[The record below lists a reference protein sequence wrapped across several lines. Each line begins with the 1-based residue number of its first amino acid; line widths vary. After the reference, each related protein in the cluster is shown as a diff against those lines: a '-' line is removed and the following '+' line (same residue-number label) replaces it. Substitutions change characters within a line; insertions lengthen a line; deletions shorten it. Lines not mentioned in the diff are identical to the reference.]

1 MAHLTEHISKRD
13 HALWERDY
21 FEENSTNVTG
31 EIAVLV
37 PAHNEEDNLPL
48 SLPSAAGQVGP
59 ENVYVVDDNSSD
71 ETARVALGYT
81 SNVFSTARGG
91 KAAAVLAGMEHFGLI
106 ERYAGILVLDA
117 DSRLMPGAIACYQD
131 ELGEGV
137 AAVIGH
143 LRVLGFQK
151 GAIAAWRRHLY
162 FYMTSVYLKGAVAY
176 GGGFPVTPGFCT
188 VYSSEALRQLD
199 PDPVAPT
206 EDIDFCW
213 QIHRKRLGKIAYA
226 PRARVETGV
235 PVGLGDYLKQ
245 IKRWDRGW
253 HYALRKHRMPL
264 GLQWVDLV
272 AGLMSLEMLIAWVR
286 LAMLLLLCVIGV
298 GFGVHPTLFGTGAA
312 TLLALSFSFDLVW
325 LVGMG
330 LVSSIAL
337 REWRIAAWTPLF
349 PFFFLLDQA
358 VNLYSALTLKRGLNA
373 IWNPPER
380 AKEKAA
386 VPTW

>member
-1 MAHLTEHISKRD
+1 LAHHSEHISKRD
-13 HALWERDY
+13 HTLWERDSL
-21 FEENSTNVTG
+21 EKKSTNAKG
-31 EIAVLV
+31 KIAVVV

-48 SLPSAAGQVGP
+48 SLSSAVRQAGP

-71 ETARVALGYT
+71 DTSQVAFGYT
-81 SNVFSTARGG
+81 SNVYSTARGG
-91 KAAAVLAGMEHFGLI
+91 KAAAVLAGIEHFGLLD
-106 ERYAGILVLDA
+106 RYEGVLVLDA
-117 DSRLMPGAIACYQD
+117 DSRLMPGAMSCYEE
-131 ELGEGV
+131 ELGGNV
-137 AAVIGH
+137 AAVIGN

-188 VYSSEALRQLD
+188 VYSSDALRQLD
-199 PDPVAPT
+199 HDPVAPT

-226 PRARVETGV
+226 PRAHVETGV
-235 PVGLGDYLKQ
+235 PVNLEDYLRQ

-253 HYALRKHRMPL
+253 HYATRKHRMPL
-264 GLQWVDLV
+264 GFQWVDLV

-286 LAMLLLLCVIGV
+286 LALLLLVCVIGL
-298 GFGVHPTLFGTGAA
+298 GFGVHPTLFGTEAA
-312 TLLALSFSFDLVW
+312 TLLALSFGFDLMW

-330 LVSSIAL
+330 LVGSVAL
-337 REWRIAAWTPLF
+337 RDWRMAAWTPLF
-349 PFFFLLDQA
+349 PFFFLLDQT
-358 VNLYSALTLKRGLNA
+358 VSLYSALTLKRGLNA

-380 AKEKAA
+380 AKEKAIA
-386 VPTW
+386 AA